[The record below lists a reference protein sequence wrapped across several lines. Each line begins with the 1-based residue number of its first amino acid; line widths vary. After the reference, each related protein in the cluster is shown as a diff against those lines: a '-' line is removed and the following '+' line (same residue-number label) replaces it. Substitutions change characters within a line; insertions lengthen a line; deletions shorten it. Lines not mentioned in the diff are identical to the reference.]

1 MFTLNEEPCQFAICA
16 GQIKTVPGGAWPWH
30 FGPQLHDFIITLLTY
45 HFLRKCN
52 KMFVFFIVGEV
63 EKKKPST
70 IKHRNTLLPTQAGAC
85 LKLIPVLAV
94 IVWVTVEE
102 RKRPC
107 LWWFFSNR
115 EQSPRMTTA
124 LLGIWSVLLSRKADN

>member
-30 FGPQLHDFIITLLTY
+30 FGRQLHDFIITLLTY
-45 HFLRKCN
+45 HFLRKSN
-52 KMFVFFIVGEV
+52 KMFVFFIVSEAQ
-63 EKKKPST
+63 KP
-70 IKHRNTLLPTQAGAC
+70 RPLQNTETLYYLPTQAGAC

-107 LWWFFSNR
+107 LWWFFRTGNR
-115 EQSPRMTTA
+115 APE
-124 LLGIWSVLLSRKADN
+124 